1 MVQNLWNIVIKGL
14 IIGATMIVPGASGG
28 TMAMILGI
36 YDRLISAVGSFR
48 KNPKDNFR
56 FLTIFSMSAGLGLF
70 LFSTPLSWL
79 LETYEMPTMYF
90 FIGAVIGGI
99 PLIEKKSGIKKVDFG
114 VLVLLGIGA
123 ILVVML
129 SRIPGG
135 IFGTEAAGDGA
146 SWILLLNAGIVS
158 AAALILPGISFSHFL
173 LVLGL
178 YDQLLNAVKMLELT
192 FLLPL
197 GTGVLLGII
206 LLSKILENVMQKYP
220 KQTYLMIL
228 GFIIGSVAE
237 IIPGI
242 PKGAETIGCVAT
254 ATAGFFA
261 TYRKI
266 MNKKVPVTKNS
277 FISLET
283 AI

>member
-1 MVQNLWNIVIKGL
+1 MWKGF
-14 IIGATMIVPGASGG
+14 IIGATMIVPGVSGG

-36 YDRLISAVGSFR
+36 YDRLISAVSSFH
-48 KNPKDNFR
+48 KNPRDNFL

-79 LETYEMPTMYF
+79 LENYEMPTLYF

-114 VLVLLGIGA
+114 VLGLLSIGA
-123 ILVVML
+123 VLVILL
-129 SRIPGG
+129 SRIPVG
-135 IFGTEAAGDGA
+135 IFGTEASGG
-146 SWILLLNAGIVS
+146 SVSLLLLLAAGIIS

-173 LVLGL
+173 LILGL
-178 YDQLLNAVKMLELT
+178 YDRLLNAVKMLDLT

-197 GTGVLLGII
+197 GAGVLLGIV
-206 LLSKILENVMQKYP
+206 LLSKILESVMQKYP
-220 KQTYLMIL
+220 KQTYLIIL

-242 PKGAETIGCVAT
+242 PKGAAVIWCVAA

-261 TYRKI
+261 TYRR
-266 MNKKVPVTKNS
+266 S
-277 FISLET
+277 D
-283 AI
+283 AQ